1 MRDETR
7 PGKPQAL
14 RRFLSLAFWTVLM
27 LHSASGATCGGGRA
41 SDGTVVESGYGTVA
55 AIDRADGT
63 VTLEHGGTPYI
74 LKAGRTRL
82 PVAGPDVLEEAA
94 GAANNPVRFEVRVS
108 KGDTTIDHIESAS
121 EMIPAATVHDGIRSA
136 ERSGK

>member
-14 RRFLSLAFWTVLM
+14 RRFLSLAFWTALM
-27 LHSASGATCGGGRA
+27 LHSAPGATCGGGRA

-82 PVAGPDVLEEAA
+82 PVAGPNVLEEAA
-94 GAANNPVRFEVRVS
+94 DAARNRVRFEIRVS
-108 KGDTTIDHIESAS
+108 KGDTAIAHIESAP
-121 EMIPAATVHDGIRSA
+121 ETVPVPTVHDGMRSV
-136 ERSGK
+136 ERSGE